1 MGVSKQEPAA
11 PARSRLRGGSEET
24 SQVLSGRE
32 GGLTEGADK
41 PPPVRLVGAWWAP
54 AVGLSGL
61 GLISAIEIEARTD
74 AGREV
79 FFNVGQPWAVYIFLA
94 SLMGLLVYGF
104 GRHASLWAIGK
115 PTPGIWREIPARTRN
130 ALKLGIGQEK
140 VRRDRY
146 AGIMHLCIFSSI
158 VVLTFV
164 TAQVAID
171 DDTALSFLHGP
182 YYLFFSFYGDLFGLI
197 GLIGVGMALYRRYFI
212 DFHRIRWDERLEDH
226 AIIVGLGLIL
236 VTGFL
241 VESFRVYTSE
251 LHGFVLEDGTRL
263 EAHTDWARWS
273 FVAWGLAQVWDL
285 FDLSQGHV
293 LSAHTWGWWSHI
305 VLAFGWLG
313 LIVFTRLDHLIFAP
327 VNAFLLSTDSPGR
340 LAKIENIEEQEV
352 FGVGQIQDFTW
363 KQLFELDACVR
374 CGRCT
379 EVCPA
384 DIAGQPL
391 SPMHLIQ
398 DLKAHL
404 AEVGPELQ
412 HTGNS
417 EGDVRAVS
425 PREMVGDVIKD
436 ETLWA
441 CRTCGACVQECP
453 VMIEH
458 VPTIVDMRRYLV
470 MDEARVPASAQTVL
484 ENIEQRGHPWRG
496 TTLTRESWMEGLEDV
511 PVFDGSQ
518 EYLYWVGCSGALV
531 ERNLPITQAV
541 FRLLR
546 EAGASFGMLGQE
558 ETCNG
563 DPARRLGNEYLY
575 QILAEQLVETF
586 KAKNVQKV
594 ITNCPHCFN
603 TFKNE
608 YPQFDGDFE
617 VLHHTEFLERALK
630 DGALR
635 AQHDVGVAVTYHD
648 SCYLGRMNGVYDAPR
663 QIIELLPGV
672 ELTEMRRSRSRGLC
686 CGAGGGNMWLEEVG
700 ERRVNHVRT
709 EEAVTTGAGEVISN
723 CPFCIQMFEDGVPAI
738 QPEEDGRIR
747 PFDIAELIERAVFGT
762 NGASGDS
769 AAPGGDGAEPA
780 AAAAG
785 EGAGSEPS

>member
-1 MGVSKQEPAA
+1 MSEP
-11 PARSRLRGGSEET
+11 
-24 SQVLSGRE
+24 GRE
-32 GGLTEGADK
+32 RAEVTSADGGRER
-41 PPPVRLVGAWWAP
+41 PRRVRFVGAWWGP

-61 GLISAIEIEARTD
+61 GVISAIELERTD

-79 FFNVGQPWAVYIFLA
+79 FFNVAQPWAVYVLLA
-94 SLMGLLVYGF
+94 GLVGLLVYGF

-115 PTPGIWREIPARTRN
+115 PTPGLLRELPARARN
-130 ALKLGIGQEK
+130 ALRLGIGQEK

-146 AGIMHLCIFSSI
+146 AGIMHICIFSSI

-171 DDTALSFLHGP
+171 DDTPLDFLHGN

-197 GLIGVGMALYRRYFI
+197 GMIGVGMALYRRYF
-212 DFHRIRWDERLEDH
+212 DDYHRIRWDERLEDH
-226 AIIVGLGLIL
+226 VIVVGLGVIL

-241 VESFRVYTSE
+241 VESFRVYTTE
-251 LHGFVLEDGTRL
+251 LHGFVLPDGTQL
-263 EAHTDWARWS
+263 EAHPDWARWS
-273 FVAWGLAQVWDL
+273 FVSWGMAEVWG
-285 FDLSQGHV
+285 FFSFSQGQMLAAHTWSWWAHV
-293 LSAHTWGWWSHI
+293 LSAF
-305 VLAFGWLG
+305 AWLG
-313 LIVFTRLDHLIFAP
+313 LLVFTRLDHMIFAP
-327 VNAFLLSTDSPGR
+327 INAFLLRTDSPGR
-340 LAKIENIEEQEV
+340 LAAIENIEEQEV

-384 DIAGQPL
+384 GVSGQPL

-404 AEVGPELQ
+404 AAVGPDLQ
-412 HTGNS
+412 RTGH
-417 EGDVRAVS
+417 EGGDVRAVAS
-425 PREMVGDVIKD
+425 PEMVGEVIRD

-441 CRTCGACVQECP
+441 CRTCGACMQECP

-470 MDEARVPASAQTVL
+470 MNEARVPPAAQSAL

-496 TTLTRESWMEGLEDV
+496 TSLTRESWMEGFEDV

-531 ERNLPITQAV
+531 ERNLPVTRAV

-546 EAGASFGMLGQE
+546 EADASFGVLGQE

-575 QILAEQLVETF
+575 QILAAQLVETF
-586 KAKNVQKV
+586 RAKNVQKV

-603 TFKNE
+603 TFRNE
-608 YPQFDGDFE
+608 YPQFEGRFE
-617 VLHHTEFLERALK
+617 VLHHTEFLS
-630 DGALR
+630 GALGEGKLR
-635 AQHDVGVAVTYHD
+635 PRHDVGTSVTYHD

-663 QIIELLPGV
+663 RILEVLPGA
-672 ELTEMRRSRSRGLC
+672 ELTEMRRNRSRGLC
-686 CGAGGGNMWLEEVG
+686 CGAGGGNMWQEEIG

-709 EEAVTTGAGEVISN
+709 EEAVATGAAEVVSN
-723 CPFCIQMFEDGVPAI
+723 CPFCIQMFEDGAPAI
-738 QPEEDGRIR
+738 QPEEAGRIR
-747 PFDIAELIERAVFGT
+747 PFDVAELLERAVLGDP
-762 NGASGDS
+762 AS
-769 AAPGGDGAEPA
+769 DGANGTKEA
-780 AAAAG
+780 AEA
-785 EGAGSEPS
+785 

>member
-1 MGVSKQEPAA
+1 MRDPVSEAA
-11 PARSRLRGGSEET
+11 PARRRGRGHPDSRR
-24 SQVLSGRE
+24 
-32 GGLTEGADK
+32 
-41 PPPVRLVGAWWAP
+41 PVRLIGGWWGP
-54 AVGLSGL
+54 AVGLSTL
-61 GLISAIEIEARTD
+61 GLVSAVELDRTS
-74 AGREV
+74 AGRDV
-79 FFNVGQPWAVYIFLA
+79 FFNVDHPWAVYVFLA
-94 SLMGLLVYGF
+94 ALTGLLVYGF

-115 PTPGIWREIPARTRN
+115 PTPGILDNIPQRTKNLLR
-130 ALKLGIGQEK
+130 LGLGQEK

-164 TAQVAID
+164 TAQVALD
-171 DDTALSFLHGP
+171 EDLQLHFLRDE

-197 GLIGVGMALYRRYFI
+197 GLIGVGMALWRRYF
-212 DFHRIRWDERLEDH
+212 DPYHRIRWDERFEDH
-226 AIIVGLGLIL
+226 VIIWGLGLIL
-236 VTGFL
+236 VSGFL
-241 VESFRVYTSE
+241 VESFRINVTE
-251 LHGFVLEDGTRL
+251 LDQQP
-263 EAHTDWARWS
+263 DWARWS
-273 FVAWGLAQVWDL
+273 FVSWGLAEFLDL
-285 FDLSQGHV
+285 FDLTDGQV

-313 LIVFTRLDHLIFAP
+313 FIVFSRLDHIIIAP
-327 VNAFLLSTDSPGR
+327 VNGFFLRTVPPGT
-340 LAKIENIEEQEV
+340 LAPIENIEEQEV

-384 DIAGQPL
+384 DLAGQPL

-404 AEVGPELQ
+404 ADVGPKLQ
-412 HTGNS
+412 RVGH
-417 EGDVRAVS
+417 EGGDIRSVS
-425 PREMVGDVIKD
+425 PVAMVGDVIKD

-441 CRTCGACVQECP
+441 CRTCGACMQECP

-470 MDEARVPASAQTVL
+470 MNEARIPPLAQQTL
-484 ENIEQRGHPWRG
+484 ENMEMRGHPWRG
-496 TTLTRESWMEGLEDV
+496 TSLTRESWMEGLDDV

-518 EYLYWVGCSGALV
+518 EYLYWVGCSGSLV
-531 ERNLPITQAV
+531 ERNLPITRAV

-546 EAGASFGMLGQE
+546 ESGASFGVMGQE

-575 QILAEQLVETF
+575 QILAQQLIESF

-608 YPQFDGDFE
+608 YPQFDSRFE
-617 VLHHTEFLERALK
+617 VLHHTEFLAGAVQ
-630 DGALR
+630 DGRLR
-635 AQHDVGVAVTYHD
+635 PTHPIGANVTYHD

-672 ELTEMRRSRSRGLC
+672 DLTEMRRSRSKGLC
-686 CGAGGGNMWLEEVG
+686 CGAGGGNMWQEEIG
-700 ERRVNHVRT
+700 DRRVNHVRT
-709 EEAVTTGAGEVISN
+709 EEAVATGASQVISN
-723 CPFCIQMFEDGVPAI
+723 CPFCIQMFEDGAPAI
-738 QPEEDGRIR
+738 QPEETGRIR
-747 PFDIAELIERAVFGT
+747 PFDIAELLEQSVFGT
-762 NGASGDS
+762 GGARSGV
-769 AAPGGDGAEPA
+769 ATGNA
-780 AAAAG
+780 
-785 EGAGSEPS
+785 SE

>member
-1 MGVSKQEPAA
+1 M
-11 PARSRLRGGSEET
+11 SEGQTHGATET
-24 SQVLSGRE
+24 SPAGTSP
-32 GGLTEGADK
+32 ADRAAE
-41 PPPVRLVGAWWAP
+41 PVVARQRTLRTRFVGAWWGP

-61 GLISAIEIEARTD
+61 GLISAFEVNRTS
-74 AGREV
+74 AGREI
-79 FFNVGQPWAVYIFLA
+79 FFNVDHPWVVYVLLT
-94 SLMGLLVYGF
+94 SLVGLLVYGF
-104 GRHASLWAIGK
+104 GRHATLWAIGK
-115 PTPGIWREIPARTRN
+115 PTPGLLREVPARMRN
-130 ALKLGIGQEK
+130 AMRLGLGQEK

-146 AGIMHLCIFSSI
+146 AGIMHMCIFSSI
-158 VVLTFV
+158 VVLTLV

-171 DDTALSFLHGP
+171 DDLSIGFLSGG

-197 GLIGVGMALYRRYFI
+197 GLIGVGMALYRRYFD
-212 DFHRIRWDERLEDH
+212 DFHRIRWDQRVEDH
-226 AIIVGLGLIL
+226 AIILGLGVLLIS
-236 VTGFL
+236 GFL
-241 VESFRVYTSE
+241 VESLRINATE
-251 LHGFVLEDGTRL
+251 LD
-263 EAHTDWARWS
+263 AHPDWARWS
-273 FVAWGLAQVWDL
+273 FVSWGLAEL
-285 FDLSQGHV
+285 FDLFGFNESQM
-293 LSAHTWGWWSHI
+293 LTLHTWGWWSHI

-313 LIVFTRLDHLIFAP
+313 LIVFTRLDHMIFAP
-327 VNAFLLSTDSPGR
+327 VNAFLMRTDAPGR
-340 LAKIENIEEQEV
+340 LSKIENIEEQEV

-384 DIAGQPL
+384 AIAGQPL
-391 SPMHLIQ
+391 SPMHLIL

-404 AEVGPELQ
+404 ADVGPAVQRAAHNNEDPRVVSEL
-412 HTGNS
+412 
-417 EGDVRAVS
+417 A
-425 PREMVGDVIKD
+425 MVGDVIKD

-470 MDEARVPASAQTVL
+470 MDEARIPAAAQSVL

-496 TTLTRESWMEGLEDV
+496 TTLTRESWMEGLGDV

-546 EAGASFGMLGQE
+546 EAGTSFGVMGQE

-575 QILAEQLVETF
+575 QILAEQLIEAF
-586 KAKNVQKV
+586 KAKNVQRV

-608 YPQFDGDFE
+608 YPQFDGHFE
-617 VLHHTEFLERALK
+617 VLHHTEFLA
-630 DGALR
+630 GALR
-635 AQHDVGVAVTYHD
+635 DGKLKPQHQVSEHVTYHD
-648 SCYLGRMNGVYDAPR
+648 SCYLGRMNDVYDAPR
-663 QIIELLPGV
+663 EIIEMLPGV
-672 ELTEMRRSRSRGLC
+672 EMTEMKRSRSRGLC

-709 EEAVTTGAGEVISN
+709 EEAAATGASSVVSN
-723 CPFCIQMFEDGVPAI
+723 CPFCVQMFEDGIPAV
-738 QPEEDGRIR
+738 QPEEEGRLR
-747 PFDIAELIERAVFGT
+747 AFDVAELLEQAVLGT
-762 NGASGDS
+762 ALPGTAPPET
-769 AAPGGDGAEPA
+769 AAPETGAAED
-780 AAAAG
+780 
-785 EGAGSEPS
+785 E